1 MINIAVADDDEDD
14 TSFYAKIPDYIKE
27 RNLIIMLPAGPG
39 AGKDYIKIPMPYGY
53 NVFANIGSASTEV
66 ANGMKEADEAIM
78 FLFNS
83 FVSSFSPISFGQS
96 EELGKYAL
104 KAIAP
109 TVIKPLVEWGVN
121 ETYFGGPVVS
131 EQLPFG
137 TPKPGSYMSFR
148 SPDSVKQFFTWM
160 NDATGGTPHRS
171 GKLDFNPDGLWYMF
185 EYYLGGAGQF
195 ITRSGE
201 TAVKIGHK
209 LTDGEDLKL
218 SYNDIPFMRKM
229 YGESSK
235 YYDYQ
240 LFDKNADEVE
250 ISIKEIKDP
259 ELNVDLSK
267 YRGVVSLNNMR
278 KAANK
283 QLKALRASKRE
294 AKKLPGYTERNL
306 RIQELMDK
314 ERKIIMRFNKQYE
327 ILRKL

>member
-1 MINIAVADDDEDD
+1 
-14 TSFYAKIPDYIKE
+14 
-27 RNLIIMLPAGPG
+27 MLPAGPG
-39 AGKDYIKIPMPYGY
+39 SGKDYIKIPMPYGY
-53 NVFANIGSASTEV
+53 NVFANVGSASTEV
-66 ANGMKEADEAIM
+66 AYGMKEPDEAIM

-96 EELGKYAL
+96 EDLG
-104 KAIAP
+104 
-109 TVIKPLVEWGVN
+109 VEWGVN

-137 TPKPGSYMSFR
+137 TPKPESYMSFR
-148 SPDSVKQFFTWM
+148 SPDSVKQFFAWM

-195 ITRSGE
+195 VTRTGE

-240 LFDKNADEVE
+240 LFDKNADEIE
-250 ISIKEIKDP
+250 ISVKELKDP
-259 ELNVDLSK
+259 DLTLDHSK
-267 YRGVVSLNNMR
+267 YRGVR
-278 KAANK
+278 AA
-283 QLKALRASKRE
+283 KRE
-294 AKKLPGYTERNL
+294 AKNIPGYSERNL

-314 ERKIIMRFNKQYE
+314 ERKILMNFNLQYE
-327 ILRKL
+327 KLRTNE

>member
-1 MINIAVADDDEDD
+1 
-14 TSFYAKIPDYIKE
+14 
-27 RNLIIMLPAGPG
+27 
-39 AGKDYIKIPMPYGY
+39 
-53 NVFANIGSASTEV
+53 
-66 ANGMKEADEAIM
+66 
-78 FLFNS
+78 
-83 FVSSFSPISFGQS
+83 
-96 EELGKYAL
+96 
-104 KAIAP
+104 
-109 TVIKPLVEWGVN
+109 
-121 ETYFGGPVVS
+121 
-131 EQLPFG
+131 
-137 TPKPGSYMSFR
+137 
-148 SPDSVKQFFTWM
+148 M

-185 EYYLGGAGQF
+185 EYFLGGAGQF
-195 ITRSGE
+195 VTRTGE

-209 LTDGEDLKL
+209 LYDGEDLKL
-218 SYNDIPFMRKM
+218 SYNDIPMMRKM

-259 ELNVDLSK
+259 ELKVDLSK

-283 QLKALRASKRE
+283 QLKALRTAKRE
-294 AKKLPGYTERNL
+294 AKKIPGYSERNI

-327 ILRKL
+327 ILRKR